1 MRYCTKI
8 TMVRYFSITFYY
20 IYKYIFFLIC
30 FLFSGEQPFA
40 PTFFIFVF
48 FNGRVTN
55 PPLRYLYSI
64 YNFFILSFDSGRAST
79 APTHLFIFFNQFQ
92 LISRSIF
99 LSILFFFSILLPS
112 TFFLGFN
119 FFTS

>member
-92 LISRSIF
+92 PISINFAKHISFYSF
-99 LSILFFFSILLPS
+99 LLFH
-112 TFFLGFN
+112 TFAFN
-119 FFTS
+119 LFPWF